1 MRTMRS
7 TDSGLN
13 VKCLDIFGCEW
24 VSIRF
29 NQLPPLGSIHRRPP
43 LSTVQNHNQPGAL
56 RPQRGARTQHTQY
69 IVAWLLQNRKMYV
82 AGDRRGL
89 YLWIA
94 WICRR
99 YPAGRR
105 VSSRDAESPRG
116 PLVAE
121 VGGLAVEDQKPV
133 GDCHEPISEA
143 ARSGRRRRA
152 GQDGQTLTACE
163 GLKQAADGGR
173 LCTVETG
180 VDLADGDRLGLVDE
194 RAGDREPRLI
204 DGAEGGGELD
214 LAAAE
219 PDALER
225 APRRLALRLA
235 RQAQEPL
242 NRALAEFA
250 AHQHVPQERA
260 VGDGAAVHV
269 DLGDQPAD
277 AAHRVAETGTRS
289 TQ

>member
-82 AGDRRGL
+82 AGDRRGH

-94 WICRR
+94 WICRSC
-99 YPAGRR
+99 PAGRR
-105 VSSRDAESPRG
+105 VRSSDAESPCG

-121 VGGLAVEDQKPV
+121 VGGLAVEDQQTV

-143 ARSGRRRRA
+143 ARGGRGRGT
-152 GQDGQTLTACE
+152 GQDGKTLVSRE
-163 GLKQAADGGR
+163 RLEQAAHGR
-173 LCTVETG
+173 RLRIVEAG
-180 VDLADGDRLGLVDE
+180 VDLADGERLEIG
-194 RAGDREPRLI
+194 RASCRGK
-204 DGAEGGGELD
+204 G
-214 LAAAE
+214 
-219 PDALER
+219 
-225 APRRLALRLA
+225 
-235 RQAQEPL
+235 
-242 NRALAEFA
+242 
-250 AHQHVPQERA
+250 
-260 VGDGAAVHV
+260 
-269 DLGDQPAD
+269 
-277 AAHRVAETGTRS
+277 
-289 TQ
+289 